1 MSELQR
7 VSLSFEQI
15 GAIKSALTSER
26 PYADRLSFGFALR
39 LLMVRTELREDQLVL
54 DELDSLEGIRGDS
67 RTKTETQ
74 FKYPPLHPFW
84 HKHFTAPRHMLR
96 NIGIRWALDG
106 ERQRDLDA
114 MIKDVQENYGRDPDH
129 WPGVLVHRFVLDGYA
144 DRASWGLTGDWII
157 LAKHQGQ
164 NYYLDLATH
173 EEGHEAQRLY
183 EKLRL
188 GSAAEFPFLFNQGAS
203 ARA

>member
-1 MSELQR
+1 
-7 VSLSFEQI
+7 
-15 GAIKSALTSER
+15 
-26 PYADRLSFGFALR
+26 
-39 LLMVRTELREDQLVL
+39 
-54 DELDSLEGIRGDS
+54 
-67 RTKTETQ
+67 
-74 FKYPPLHPFW
+74 
-84 HKHFTAPRHMLR
+84 MLR

-173 EEGHEAQRLY
+173 EEGHQAQRLY

>member
-1 MSELQR
+1 MSELQH

-15 GAIKSALTSER
+15 GAIKRALTSER
-26 PYADRLSFGFALR
+26 PYADRMSFGFALR
-39 LLMVRTELREDQLVL
+39 LLMVRTDLREDQLVL
-54 DELDSLEGIRGDS
+54 DELDCLEGIRADS

-84 HKHFTAPRHMLR
+84 HKHFTAPRHLLR
-96 NIGIRWALDG
+96 NISIRWALDG

-114 MIKDVQENYGRDPDH
+114 LIRDVQENHGSDPDS
-129 WPGVLVHRFVLDGYA
+129 WPGVLVHRFVLDAYV
-144 DRASWGLTGDWII
+144 DRARRGLTGDWII
-157 LAKHQGQ
+157 FAKHEGA

-173 EEGHEAQRLY
+173 EEADEPQRLY

-188 GSAAEFPFLFNQGAS
+188 GSAAEFPFLFSQGAN
-203 ARA
+203 AHA